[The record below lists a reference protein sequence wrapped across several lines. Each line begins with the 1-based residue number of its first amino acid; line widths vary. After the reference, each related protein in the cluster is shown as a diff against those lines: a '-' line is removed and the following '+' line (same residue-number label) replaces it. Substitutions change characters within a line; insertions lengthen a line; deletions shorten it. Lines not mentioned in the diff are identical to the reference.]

1 MGTPLKTRADDAV
14 WRIDRTWRERLI
26 GSDAPDWFELEKDP
40 RATCVKC
47 GFQRR
52 TWRVELEEKLV
63 YAKIA
68 RLTGGLA
75 ARWSTCLGLSAG
87 QREWRISRQ
96 AESRGVAVAHC
107 IAIGIDRGAGRR
119 TALLSE
125 GIEGAV
131 PLTDAWKNRWTHG
144 GHRSRLHESNA
155 VIEAVARLFV
165 RAHESGFVHRDGHP
179 NNILVHPT
187 ASGEKAATFID
198 VVLASITKGPAPYAA
213 IVRSLAQLDHAFTR
227 RATRAQRL
235 RFLRRYLELLGVPH
249 SRREERWLEHR
260 IVPAIDDAR
269 SVHAARL
276 ARQRDRRIFRDGKY
290 FTRLSLSRGWQAQV
304 ALRLSRRHVFPEAQI
319 PDRTREDW
327 SRILEPPLWAWEHDR
342 ATTIETDSE
351 RLKIRIDLPDG
362 LFARLAWTMNGSPL
376 RRLFVRCHRLRH
388 RDLPAPPALG
398 YLQHRTATGL
408 IDAAGLVYVDD
419 SATTVSAARPVR

>member
-1 MGTPLKTRADDAV
+1 METPLKTRTGHTL
-14 WRIDRTWRERLI
+14 WRIDPPWRERVI
-26 GSDAPDWFELEKDP
+26 GSDAPDWFELGKDP

-68 RLTGGLA
+68 RLEGGL
-75 ARWSTCLGLSAG
+75 ARWSTYLGLSAG
-87 QREWRISRQ
+87 QREWRTSRR

-125 GIEGAV
+125 GIERAV
-131 PLTDAWKNRWTHG
+131 PLTDAWKNRWTHSG
-144 GHRSRLHESNA
+144 RHESNA

-165 RAHESGFVHRDGHP
+165 SAHESGFIHRDGHP
-179 NNILVHPT
+179 NNIIVHPT
-187 ASGEKAATFID
+187 ASGEKAAAFID
-198 VVLASITKGPAPYAA
+198 VALASITKGPAPYTA
-213 IVRSLAQLDHAFTR
+213 IVRALAQLDHAFMR

-276 ARQRDRRIFRDGKY
+276 ARRRDRRIFRDGKY
-290 FTRLSLSRGWQAQV
+290 FARLSLSGGWQAQV
-304 ALRLSRRHVFPEAQI
+304 ALRLGRRHVFPEAQI
-319 PDRTREDW
+319 PDRTQEDW
-327 SRILEPPLWAWEHDR
+327 SQILKPALSAWQYDR
-342 ATTIETDSE
+342 AATIGADSE
-351 RLKIRIDLPDG
+351 RLKIRIDIPGG
-362 LFARLAWTMNGSPL
+362 LLARLAWTMNGSPL

-388 RDLPAPPALG
+388 RDLAAPPALA
-398 YLQHRTATGL
+398 YLQHRTARGL
-408 IDAAGLVYVDD
+408 IDAAGLVYANDN
-419 SATTVSAARPVR
+419 ATKVSPARPVR